1 MNLLSRRRILVSGTV
16 QGVGFRPFLYRM
28 AQELGLV
35 GWARNTTRG
44 VELEVGGDHERV
56 EEFLEALG
64 TKAPPAA
71 VIDHI
76 HVEPVAVGEL
86 PPRFQIEESQAGD
99 GSMGGAVSLP
109 PDLALCADCRR
120 EMLDPTDRRYRYPF
134 LNCTNCGP
142 RYTIARALPYD
153 RAQTSMAEFALCP
166 QCAAEY
172 EDPRDRRHHA
182 QPTACPVCGPDLRMG
197 DGQRGEDALEAAVA
211 ALRAGQIGAVQ
222 GIGGFHLLCMP
233 WASEEL
239 RKRKQRGSQPFA
251 LMVGSVAEARQ
262 FAVIDEQAAQL
273 LASPSA
279 PIVLCPKT
287 EDETGE
293 RLAPGNSMLG
303 ILLAYTPLHALLVE
317 HVGPLVATSGNRRG
331 EPILIAPEAAREH
344 LRDLA
349 DFFLWHNRKIL
360 VPCDD
365 SVLRLI
371 ERRTLAIRR
380 GRGAAPLP
388 IPFPEVRPGLWALGA
403 ELKAAPA
410 LALPGRVVLGPHI
423 GDLANLESLA
433 ALEGTLEHLA
443 RLYGGRATAVL
454 HDAHPGYLS
463 TQWAKRIAR
472 EKGVP
477 AYAIQHHRAHAAS
490 VAAEYGLGPETPVV
504 AIVFDGTGYGD
515 DGGIWGGEFFGGTA
529 ARWERA
535 AHLGE
540 VALPGGDA
548 AARKPAYCALAH
560 LHAAGMDPMET
571 HSYRAL
577 PPQERQLVQRQ
588 LEREWN
594 CHRTTSVGRLF
605 DAAASLLGVRHVIRY
620 EAQAAIELEGLAG
633 QAVVQEERWRACYQ
647 EGELQLSLL
656 WQAMLEAETGE
667 AARGFHVAVAH
678 WAAQVAMGL
687 CERQGARQVIL
698 AGGVFQ
704 NVLLLQM
711 LREELRRRGLEV
723 LFPRL
728 LPPNDGG
735 LALGQ
740 MYLHTFAA
748 EEGG

>member
-16 QGVGFRPFLYRM
+16 QGVGFRPFLYRL
-28 AQELGLV
+28 AEELGLV
-35 GWARNTTRG
+35 GWARNTARG
-44 VELEVGGDHERV
+44 VEMEVGGASERV
-56 EEFLEALG
+56 EEFLAALS

-76 HVEPVAVGEL
+76 HVESLAVGEL
-86 PPRFQIEESQAGD
+86 PQSFRIEESRAGEGG
-99 GSMGGAVSLP
+99 GSGAVSLP

-120 EMLDPTDRRYRYPF
+120 EMLSPTDRRYRYPF

-142 RYTIARALPYD
+142 RYTIVRALPYD
-153 RAQTSMAEFALCP
+153 RAQTSMAEFSLCP

-182 QPTACPVCGPDLRMG
+182 QPTACAVCGPRLHFD
-197 DGQRGEDALEAAVA
+197 DGSLGEEALEAAVT
-211 ALRAGQIGAVQ
+211 ALRAGKIGAIQ
-222 GIGGFHLLCMP
+222 GIGGFHLLCRP
-233 WASEEL
+233 EASEEL
-239 RKRKQRGSQPFA
+239 RRRKQRGSQPFA

-287 EDETGE
+287 GGETGE
-293 RLAPGNSMLG
+293 WLAPGNGMLG

-317 HVGPLVATSGNRRG
+317 QVGPLVATSGNRRG
-331 EPILIAPEAAREH
+331 EPILIAPEEAREH
-344 LRDLA
+344 LRDMA

-365 SVLRLI
+365 SVLRLC

-388 IPFPEVRPGLWALGA
+388 VPFPEARSGLWALGA

-410 LALPGRVVLGPHI
+410 IAVAGRVVMGPHV
-423 GDLANLESLA
+423 GDLSNLESLA
-433 ALEGTLEHLA
+433 ALEGTLEHLS
-443 RLYGGRATAVL
+443 RLYEAPAAAVL

-463 TQWAKRIAR
+463 TQWAKRLAR

-490 VAAEYGLGPETPVV
+490 VAAEYGLEPETPVV

-515 DGGIWGGEFFGGTA
+515 DGGIWGGEFFSGTA

-535 AHLGE
+535 AHLQE

-548 AARKPAYCALAH
+548 SARKPAYCALAH
-560 LHAAGMDPMET
+560 LHAARMDPKET

-577 PPQERQLVQRQ
+577 PPQERQLVLRQ
-588 LEREWN
+588 LEGAWN
-594 CHRTTSVGRLF
+594 CHRSTSVGRLF
-605 DAAASLLGVRHVIRY
+605 DAAASLLGVRHEIRY

-633 QAVVQEERWRACYQ
+633 QAVVQEERWRECGG
-647 EGELQLSLL
+647 EGELPLARL
-656 WQAMLEAETGE
+656 WQMMLEAEPGE

-678 WAAQVAMGL
+678 WAAAVAGGL
-687 CERQGARQVIL
+687 CERQGARRVIL

-711 LREELRRRGLEV
+711 LREELRERGLEV

-740 MYLHTFAA
+740 MYLHTFATKA
-748 EEGG
+748 AR